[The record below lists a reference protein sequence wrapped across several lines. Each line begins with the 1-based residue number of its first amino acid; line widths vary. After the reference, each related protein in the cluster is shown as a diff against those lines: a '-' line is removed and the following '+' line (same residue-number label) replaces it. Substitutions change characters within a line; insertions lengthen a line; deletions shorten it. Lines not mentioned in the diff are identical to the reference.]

1 MPIFPGS
8 YYLNGPSLSSATTVF
23 LDSDL
28 TICAPDG
35 YYSDGV
41 ITREQVGC
49 SLIKAI
55 VPCPA
60 CGVPCSGVIHNTG
73 ASGTGYGFYNVDI
86 NMGSAPNTIG
96 AIVIEINSPT
106 GYPIGIFATI
116 DGVGYNAL
124 SSEFYGY
131 LAGPTNFPTF
141 IGDTALNCGLPGTTA
156 ALTEYDWDGYS
167 FVPTGLTPT
176 VTVAAG
182 QVQLT
187 ATDPGV
193 CVMVIPRTSTTSTN
207 LNVFI
212 YTPCPTSEFN
222 ILVSCPVELPSF
234 TGSFGVGSITPSTFC
249 FLPLSYTYY
258 VAPVNGDGITL
269 GLYDWVFS
277 DPNGQFVLPDGYY
290 RSPNV
295 PSPDDTFQVADGVI
309 IAFSQNC

>member
-1 MPIFPGS
+1 MPILPGS

-55 VPCPA
+55 VPCPS
-60 CGVPCSGVIHNTG
+60 CGVPCSSNMTG
-73 ASGTGYGFYNVDI
+73 DGTGDGLYTI
-86 NMGSAPNTIG
+86 QLNMGSTPNTIG
-96 AIVIEINSPT
+96 AIVIEVVLLSSNDPVGIIANMDGIN
-106 GYPIGIFATI
+106 
-116 DGVGYNAL
+116 YNAV

-131 LAGPTNFPTF
+131 LSGTANLPTY
-141 IGDTALNCGLPGTTA
+141 IGVNSCGLPAPAIT
-156 ALTEYDWDGYS
+156 LNEYDWDGTS
-167 FVPTGLTPT
+167 FVTTGLTPT
-176 VTVAAG
+176 ISVAAG
-182 QVQLT
+182 QLQLT
-187 ATDPGV
+187 ATNPGV

-207 LNVFI
+207 LAVAI
-212 YTPCPTSEFN
+212 YTPCPTSQFDVM
-222 ILVSCPVELPSF
+222 ISCPVELPSF
-234 TGSFGVGSITPSTFC
+234 TGSIGFSVIPPYFCDLSTNIN
-249 FLPLSYTYY
+249 YY

-295 PSPDDTFQVADGVI
+295 PSPNDTFQVANGVI